1 MSHGSEDIQ
10 VQVGVGGEIDQLR
23 LAMLVEP

>member
-10 VQVGVGGEIDQLR
+10 VQVGLFGELEQLR
-23 LAMLVEP
+23 LAMLGEP